1 VRTARLMGKQTERT
15 EQTSFARKLFS
26 PKGPSPVSFG
36 VAKRT
41 KRKAAPKI
49 QLTKPEQWLVRAGL
63 LLALGIS
70 VFLAWNSFHD
80 GRVPGCGPESNC
92 DKVLSSR
99 WAYVFGLPASVFAL
113 PIYAALL
120 VLLFRRNLNWKAALP
135 LALTILGAALW
146 FSALQAFALRA
157 FCKFCMTAHIA
168 GGVAA
173 VVLLRNAPLPGK
185 AILQSLL
192 IAMTGLIALV
202 GAQFATPPRAPS
214 IVRMAHSEAL
224 VRSPGK
230 DPTFTIVEGQFTLNL
245 SKLPVTGPLT
255 APKKLVKLFD
265 YSCHHCRN
273 LHLLLEPF
281 RREHSNELAVI
292 SLPVPLCH
300 DCNPLVKRTPP
311 DHVNACEYA
320 RLGLAVFFANPA
332 KFDEF
337 TDWVFA
343 PPRPPP
349 VSDTQNYAER
359 LVGSRELRDALNSP
373 AVGEQIATDINI
385 YATSSR
391 LAHSSQLP
399 QMLFEQEGGSIGAVQ
414 SADQLKEI
422 LAQNLGIGAKPQA
435 AATNSPPK

>member
-1 VRTARLMGKQTERT
+1 MG
-15 EQTSFARKLFS
+15 FARKLVS
-26 PKGPSPVSFG
+26 PNRPSPVSFG
-36 VAKRT
+36 VAKR
-41 KRKAAPKI
+41 KPAPKI
-49 QLTKPEQWLVRAGL
+49 QLSKPERWLATTGL
-63 LLALGIS
+63 FLALGIS
-70 VFLAWNSFHD
+70 IFLAWNSFH
-80 GRVPGCGPESNC
+80 GGKVPGCGPESNC

-99 WAYVFGLPASVFAL
+99 WAHIFGLPTGVFAL
-113 PIYAALL
+113 PIYATLL
-120 VLLFRRNLNWKAALP
+120 VLLFRRSLNWNAALP
-135 LALTILGAALW
+135 LALIILGAALW
-146 FSALQAFALRA
+146 FSALQAFALQA

-168 GGVAA
+168 GGIAA
-173 VVLLRNAPLPGK
+173 VVLLRNTPLPGK
-185 AILQSLL
+185 VILQSVA
-192 IAMTGLIALV
+192 IAAISLAVLV
-202 GAQFATPPRAPS
+202 GAQFATPPPAPS

-224 VRSPGK
+224 VRSPGN

-245 SKLPVTGPLT
+245 TKLPVTGPVT

-281 RREHSNELAVI
+281 RRQHSNELAVI

-332 KFDEF
+332 KFEEF

-359 LVGSRELRDALNSP
+359 LVGSQALRDALSGP

-399 QMLFEQEGGSIGAVQ
+399 QMLFEQVGYIGAVE

-422 LAQNLGIGAKPQA
+422 LAENLGIGAKPQA
-435 AATNSPPK
+435 AATNSPPR